1 MSIRS
6 TKMALERAMEAYCNS
21 IRDSIMDTLAG
32 NLRSIGLRFDDD
44 VMAMSYKKDGILTE
58 EEQETASEAE
68 LTAHD
73 EAFDAVGEALDR
85 AAEAVCTM
93 LRETDIDEWFRVET
107 YQYCNNALGL
117 EVVFDGME
125 YFFTIEPRS

>member
-6 TKMALERAMEAYCNS
+6 AKMALDRAMETYRNA
-21 IRDSIMDTLAG
+21 IRDSIMDALAG
-32 NLRSIGLRFDDD
+32 SLNGIGLRFDD
-44 VMAMSYKKDGILTE
+44 MMMMTYKKDGILTE

-85 AAEAVCTM
+85 AAEAVCAM
-93 LRETDIDEWFRVET
+93 LREADIDEWFRVEV

-125 YFFTIEPRS
+125 YFFTIEHRS